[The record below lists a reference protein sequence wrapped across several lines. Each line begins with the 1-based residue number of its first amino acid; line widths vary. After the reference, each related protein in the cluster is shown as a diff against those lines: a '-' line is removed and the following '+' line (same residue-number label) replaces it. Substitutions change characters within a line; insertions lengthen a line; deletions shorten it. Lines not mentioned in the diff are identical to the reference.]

1 MVGSVQLIEPH
12 SDQARSSTRASE
24 WCNSITGGLLLYLN
38 SLAELCRSRAM
49 ILIALDDSTVVL
61 VECSV
66 QLDKLWPS
74 NGMPDS
80 IVVQTVPVYNHIHQ
94 LAVLNTALIR
104 DSLMAGGAER
114 LAEESGAMACG
125 SNGG

>member
-1 MVGSVQLIEPH
+1 M
-12 SDQARSSTRASE
+12 STLASE

-49 ILIALDDSTVVL
+49 IFIALDDSTVVL

-125 SNGG
+125 SNEG